1 MSYIYIKGERGNSVV
16 NRKKFILEKKYLHIK
31 TTLRVNPLL
40 YDYYLWCYLLAI
52 PMVFDQARGLVIMD
66 TITLLFVHCKNV
78 WSPVKMEK
86 ARPEILSKLQQS
98 LIEICSP
105 WLACM
110 LDVPFSVNIK
120 RNTFGNGTDAR
131 FKDWFKKFLITT
143 AICVV
148 VLHHISKDNHLSR
161 YWSMQNP
168 HL

>member
-1 MSYIYIKGERGNSVV
+1 MKNFSI
-16 NRKKFILEKKYLHIK
+16 KKFYKIIRSTNYKHKKTPKILCSKIIFWLNFM
-31 TTLRVNPLL
+31 LR
-40 YDYYLWCYLLAI
+40 LAI

-98 LIEICSP
+98 FIEIRSP

-120 RNTFGNGTDAR
+120 RNTFGNGTVAR
-131 FKDWFKKFLITT
+131 FKDWFTKFLITT
-143 AICVV
+143 AMCVV

-161 YWSMQNP
+161 SWSMQNP